1 MDRARSVLLLAGAL
15 LALTAGC
22 RKVPPG
28 ESARTAAPVP
38 APAAP
43 DVAPPNG
50 EIRELDQGRT
60 FAVPVGDRFVVIL
73 DQAKHP
79 QQTLDVLPRG
89 SLARDADVPTV
100 EPPLYAAGFRAVKA
114 GTSLVTA
121 KGFLVRVQVRERPKP
136 AS

>member
-1 MDRARSVLLLAGAL
+1 MDRFRWMILAAGVLAATSP
-15 LALTAGC
+15 AC
-22 RKVPPG
+22 RKSPPR
-28 ESARTAAPVP
+28 ESARTATPIP

-50 EIRELDQGRT
+50 EIREADQGRT
-60 FAVPVGDRFVVIL
+60 FAVDEGDRFVVIL

-89 SLARDADVPTV
+89 SLARDADAPSVA
-100 EPPLYAAGFRAVKA
+100 PPLYAAGFRAVKP